1 MRISNNS
8 LKKNIHESL
17 VKKARRKK
25 VINENFVR
33 VKSIL
38 NESNENIIE
47 DFINEISYLKNK
59 GLSSK
64 MINEGIGDLFS
75 SVLGKSGTGITE
87 YFKVKIAQW
96 VLEKLKIVDPNS
108 FLGLALANIFA
119 EITIAEYGKVF
130 AGDCDLITERVSH
143 GLADAMAQHFL
154 QQKGYDNPLS
164 GILLQSVSESLFS
177 NEFIKKLQDGL
188 SGIICPIFGQ
198 AANKFKNVAAA

>member
-1 MRISNNS
+1 MMSSNIR

-17 VKKARRKK
+17 IKKVKRKK
-25 VINENFVR
+25 VINENFKR
-33 VKSIL
+33 FKPIL
-38 NESNENIIE
+38 NKSNEKIIE
-47 DFINEISYLKNK
+47 DFINEISYLRNK

-96 VLEKLKIVDPNS
+96 ILDKLKIVDPNS

-119 EITIAEYGKVF
+119 EISIAEYGKIF

-143 GLADAMAQHFL
+143 GLVDAMAQHFML
-154 QQKGYDNPLS
+154 QKGYDNALS
-164 GILLQSVSESLFS
+164 NILLQSVSESLAS
-177 NEFIKKLQDGL
+177 IEVIQKIQNKL
-188 SGIICPIFGQ
+188 SGILCPLFGQ
-198 AANKFKNVAAA
+198 VAGKVKQMGTK